1 MLELDTIYNADCIT
15 GMKDI
20 PSESIDLIITDCPY
34 KIISGGCRI
43 KASDSE
49 CSGIFNRRKDNKR
62 TDWVD
67 EVRNGKMFKHNDV
80 KFSDWLPDV
89 FRILKPQ
96 SHFYVMVNDRNMK
109 EMLNCAEEVGF
120 KLVNILIWKK
130 NNATPNKYYMKNSEF
145 TLLFRKG
152 AARNINNMGSLQCV
166 EINNILGNKLHPTQK
181 PVELM
186 ELYIKNSSNES
197 DIVFDPFLGSGTT
210 AVAAVNTNRHYLGF
224 ELDTEFFDI
233 CCQRLDEAE
242 GVMYEV

>member
-1 MLELDTIYNADCIT
+1 MLLDTIVNTDCRR

-20 PSESIDLIITDCPY
+20 PDASVDLVITDCPY
-34 KIISGGCRI
+34 KIVSGGCRI
-43 KASDSE
+43 KAGNDE
-49 CSGIFNRRKDNKR
+49 CSGILNRRRDNKR

-67 EVRNGKMFKHNDV
+67 EVRNGKIYKHNDI
-80 KFSDWLPDV
+80 KFSDWVPDI

-96 SHFYVMVNDRNMK
+96 THFYVMVNDRGMK
-109 EMLNCAEEVGF
+109 EMLNCAETVGF
-120 KLVNILIWKK
+120 KLVNMLIWKK

-152 AARNINNMGSLQCV
+152 SARNINDMGSLQCV
-166 EINNILGNKLHPTQK
+166 EINNIIGNKLHPTQK

-186 ELYIKNSSNES
+186 ELYIKNSSNEG

-224 ELDTEFFDI
+224 EIDAEYFGI
-233 CCQRLDEAE
+233 ACQRLDEVE
-242 GVMYEV
+242 GVVCE